1 MSKDL
6 HLFETR
12 GSGKGFIPP
21 IQNLRLEE
29 FQKSVV
35 TVGGLLTLRPQG
47 RGVGGLDGH
56 LRTEKQ
62 QSGGCYY

>member
-6 HLFETR
+6 HLFGIC

-35 TVGGLLTLRPQG
+35 TVGGLVTLGPEG
-47 RGVGGLDGH
+47 GGEVGWMG
-56 LRTEKQ
+56 T
-62 QSGGCYY
+62 